1 MARPQMTWIAHAPT
15 PSLKRNLRNTM
26 FLALVLARMVSV
38 PALAGDADAGKDV
51 FKTECAE
58 CHSIKEGRNKKG
70 PSLFGVVG
78 RKAASLPDYAYSDA
92 LRGQTAWTWTPE
104 QLHAYL
110 SQPAKRANPGTKM
123 KYDGLN
129 DQKQLDDLI
138 AYLGTIH

>member
-1 MARPQMTWIAHAPT
+1 MMSWPRMTWNRRPRA
-15 PSLKRNLRNTM
+15 PSLKRTLHCSLL
-26 FLALVLARMVSV
+26 LAFVLGEAA
-38 PALAGDADAGKDV
+38 PLAFAGDADAGKDV
-51 FKTECAE
+51 FKSECAE

-78 RKAASLPDYAYSDA
+78 RKAASLPDYEYSDA

-123 KYDGLN
+123 KYDGLP

-138 AYLGTIH
+138 TYLGTLH